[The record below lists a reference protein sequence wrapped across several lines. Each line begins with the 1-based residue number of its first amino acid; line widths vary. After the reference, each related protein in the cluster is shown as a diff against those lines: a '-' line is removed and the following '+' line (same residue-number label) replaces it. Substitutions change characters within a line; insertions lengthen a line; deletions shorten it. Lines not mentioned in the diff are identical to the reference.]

1 MSKLQLPTISLRWSN
16 PVGQIWTIADASYV
30 KPQWRDK
37 HLSILSWTSE
47 AIASETDGLRQPSLA
62 GYYEVKCQE
71 TGEVFY
77 LDGQQ
82 LREFAHGPE
91 S

>member
-1 MSKLQLPTISLRWSN
+1 MKAPSPLRWSN
-16 PVGQIWTIADASYV
+16 PVGQIWSIPDASYV
-30 KPQWRDK
+30 KPDWRDK
-37 HLSILSWTSE
+37 HLRILSWTSD
-47 AIASETDGLRQPSLA
+47 AIASETDGLRRPSLA
-62 GYYEVKCQE
+62 GYYEVECQE

-77 LDGQQ
+77 LEGGH